1 MSYWQNNSGA
11 EQFSWRSVP
20 EFATQLGR
28 KGCVHLYS
36 NGLPLDALGIF
47 QVIQDMQLSEQEK
60 ITLSFDVVGR
70 EGNDSGLMVIINN
83 HLFDVRQ
90 IIPVSSIRTYS
101 QFTKTSLERKALTFT
116 IPKACDAINVII
128 IFHGGITG
136 DVVLTDF
143 MLERGLV
150 ATSHQEAPSDIADRI
165 SVKADQA

>member
-1 MSYWQNNSGA
+1 
-11 EQFSWRSVP
+11 
-20 EFATQLGR
+20 
-28 KGCVHLYS
+28 
-36 NGLPLDALGIF
+36 
-47 QVIQDMQLSEQEK
+47 MQLSEQEK

-136 DVVLTDF
+136 
-143 MLERGLV
+143 
-150 ATSHQEAPSDIADRI
+150 
-165 SVKADQA
+165 